1 MRPALAVA
9 ALLAGTLA
17 ACSDAKAPAVVPTNA
32 LADSAEQT
40 MFKARSLLTN
50 SGVLRAEL
58 FADTAYFF
66 DESTRIEMRTVNT
79 IFFQSTG
86 AKNATLTSR
95 QGTYNTRLGTMEARG
110 NVVVVSEDGRRL
122 TTPQLRFDQNKN
134 EISSDS
140 SFVLT
145 EPGRRLEGVGF
156 TSDPDMNRMRCLAA
170 CRGSAGQIRLPA
182 ASSPPVAEPAPAQRA
197 DTAVRVQ
204 PPGSTFRLP

>member
-1 MRPALAVA
+1 VRHALFVTAAVVA
-9 ALLAGTLA
+9 LA
-17 ACSDAKAPAVVPTNA
+17 ACSDTKAPAVLPTNA

-40 MFKARSLLTN
+40 MFKARSLLTHA
-50 SGVLRAEL
+50 GVLRGEL

-66 DESTRIEMRTVNT
+66 DESTRIEMRTVST
-79 IFFQSTG
+79 TFFRSTG
-86 AKNATLTSR
+86 EKNATLTSR

-122 TTPQLRFDQNKN
+122 TTPQLRFNENKN

-140 SFVLT
+140 AFVLT

-170 CRGSAGQIRLPA
+170 CRGNAGQIRLPA
-182 ASSPPVAEPAPAQRA
+182 AGQPPAGPTPPPRA

-204 PPGSTFRLP
+204 PQGGTFKLP

>member
-1 MRPALAVA
+1 MRAALAA
-9 ALLAGTLA
+9 AAVTLLFA
-17 ACSDAKAPAVVPTNA
+17 ACSDAKAPVVVPRNA

-40 MFKARSLLTN
+40 MFNARSILTN
-50 SGVLRAEL
+50 AGVQRAEL
-58 FADTAYFF
+58 CADTAYFF
-66 DESTRIEMRTVNT
+66 DESTRIEMREVRTL
-79 IFFQSTG
+79 FFQSTG

-95 QGTYNTRLGTMEARG
+95 EGTYNTRLGTMEARG
-110 NVVVVSEDGRRL
+110 SVVVVSEDGRRL

-182 ASSPPVAEPAPAQRA
+182 AGSPPVAEPAPAQRA

-204 PPGSTFRLP
+204 PQGSTFRLP